1 MFWFVRVGLF
11 GLGGVVIGL
20 GFVVRSW
27 GVLGGLLLCI
37 GLTGASVLCERL

>member
-1 MFWFVRVGLF
+1 VFWFVRVVLF
-11 GLGGVVIGL
+11 GLGGVVVGL

-37 GLTGASVLCERL
+37 LLTDANELYER

>member
-1 MFWFVRVGLF
+1 VFWFVRVVLF
-11 GLGGVVIGL
+11 GLGGVVVGL

-37 GLTGASVLCERL
+37 LLVDANGLCER